1 MPSNPVSRVES
12 PKAEKPKPS
21 YYNEEQ
27 ISSFL
32 KTLENDEMKW
42 QAFAYLLFLT
52 CLRKGEALGLE
63 WGDINFEE
71 RILSVQKISIYAKA
85 TGIIDKSPKTE
96 TFQRTIVMP
105 AALIQILN
113 QYKTRQNEKR
123 LKLASLWKKS
133 DRVFVAWNGGPMLPD
148 SPAR

>member
-12 PKAEKPKPS
+12 PKAEKPKPF

-42 QAFAYLLFLT
+42 QAFAYLLLLT

-71 RILSVQKISIYAKA
+71 RILSVQRISIYTKA

-96 TFQRTIVMP
+96 SSQRTIVMP